1 MNIFKKQNSL
11 HIALTCSVSFFLV
24 YYVLAKLGLIITLEP
39 NLSVGDVSRWCER
52 VSSSIFREPINAF
65 SNVGFMI
72 TGLIMFWILSN
83 EDKSKKV
90 SNDFTGLTNISILYA
105 SVVIF
110 LGPGSFLMHGT
121 HSYWG
126 QWIDNVSMVTYIIV
140 PWLFNLKELGK
151 WSAKRFFSTYIAIVL
166 IFSVLSW
173 FFGTNMGINLDLFG
187 VSIALWIISE
197 FLFKFWGRINK
208 WYSGFVGFLVASIF
222 GIFPTD
228 IFSDIL
234 NYWWIILFWLPALL
248 SNSSPTKIRTYNP
261 WFFLGMISYIVAF
274 IIWLQGYPDTKYCN
288 PDSFI
293 QPHGIW
299 HLITAFAT
307 WCFFKFYRTER
318 LIEAQS

>member
-1 MNIFKKQNSL
+1 MIFFKKTNSFF
-11 HIALTCSVSFFLV
+11 IALSASILFFLI
-24 YYVLAKLGLIITLEP
+24 YFILAKAGLIITLEP
-39 NLSVGDVSRWCER
+39 NLSVGDISRWCER
-52 VSSSIFREPINAF
+52 VSPSIFREPINAF

-83 EDKSKKV
+83 EDKKT
-90 SNDFTGLTNISILYA
+90 NDFTGLTNISILYA

-140 PWLFNLKELGK
+140 PWLYNLKELGN
-151 WSAKRFFSTYIAIVL
+151 WSFKRFITTYTLIVF
-166 IFSVLSW
+166 IFSLLSW

-197 FLFKFWGRINK
+197 FLYKFWGKINK
-208 WYSGFVGFLVASIF
+208 WYSGFIGFLVASIF

-228 IFSDIL
+228 IFSDL
-234 NYWWIILFWLPALL
+234 VNYLWIVLFWLPALL
-248 SNSSPTKIRTYNP
+248 SNSAPTKTRIYSP
-261 WFFLGMISYIVAF
+261 WFFLGMTSYLVAF
-274 IIWLQGYPDTKYCN
+274 VIWLQGYPDTKFCN

-299 HLITAFAT
+299 HLLTAFAT
-307 WCFFKFYRTER
+307 WCFFKFYRTEKI
-318 LIEAQS
+318 IEK

>member
-1 MNIFKKQNSL
+1 MIFFKKTNSFF
-11 HIALTCSVSFFLV
+11 IALSASILFFLI
-24 YYVLAKLGLIITLEP
+24 YFILAKAGLIITLEP
-39 NLSVGDVSRWCER
+39 NLSVGDISRWCER
-52 VSSSIFREPINAF
+52 VSPSIFREPINAF

-83 EDKSKKV
+83 EDKKT
-90 SNDFTGLTNISILYA
+90 NDFTGLTNISILYA

-140 PWLFNLKELGK
+140 PWLYNLKELGN
-151 WSAKRFFSTYIAIVL
+151 WSFKRFITTYTLIVF
-166 IFSVLSW
+166 IFSLLSW

-197 FLFKFWGRINK
+197 FLYKFWGKINK
-208 WYSGFVGFLVASIF
+208 WYSGFIGFLVASIF

-228 IFSDIL
+228 IFSDL
-234 NYWWIILFWLPALL
+234 VNYWWIVLFWLPALL
-248 SNSSPTKIRTYNP
+248 SNSAPTKTRIYSP
-261 WFFLGMISYIVAF
+261 WFFLGMTSYLVAF
-274 IIWLQGYPDTKYCN
+274 VIWLQGYPDTKFCN

-299 HLITAFAT
+299 HLLTAFAT
-307 WCFFKFYRTER
+307 WCFFKFYRTEKI
-318 LIEAQS
+318 IEK

>member
-1 MNIFKKQNSL
+1 MIFFKKTNSFF
-11 HIALTCSVSFFLV
+11 IALSASILFFLI
-24 YYVLAKLGLIITLEP
+24 YFILAKAGLIITLEP
-39 NLSVGDVSRWCER
+39 NLSVGDISRWCER
-52 VSSSIFREPINAF
+52 VSPSIFREPINAF

-83 EDKSKKV
+83 EDKKT
-90 SNDFTGLTNISILYA
+90 NDFTGLTNISILYA

-140 PWLFNLKELGK
+140 PWLYNLKELGN
-151 WSAKRFFSTYIAIVL
+151 WSFKRFITTYTLIVF
-166 IFSVLSW
+166 IFSLLSW

-197 FLFKFWGRINK
+197 FLYKFWGKINK
-208 WYSGFVGFLVASIF
+208 WYSGFIGFLVASIF

-228 IFSDIL
+228 IFSDL
-234 NYWWIILFWLPALL
+234 VNYWWIVLFWLPALL
-248 SNSSPTKIRTYNP
+248 ANTAPTKTRTYNQ

-274 IIWLQGYPDTKYCN
+274 IIWLQGYPDTKFCN

-307 WCFFKFYRTER
+307 WCFFKFYRTEKI
-318 LIEAQS
+318 IEK

>member
-1 MNIFKKQNSL
+1 MIFFKKTNSFF
-11 HIALTCSVSFFLV
+11 IALSASILFFLI
-24 YYVLAKLGLIITLEP
+24 YFILAKAGLIITLEP
-39 NLSVGDVSRWCER
+39 NLSVGDISRWCER
-52 VSSSIFREPINAF
+52 VSPSIFREPINAF

-83 EDKSKKV
+83 EDKKT
-90 SNDFTGLTNISILYA
+90 NDFTGLTNISILYA

-140 PWLFNLKELGK
+140 PWLYNLKELGN
-151 WSAKRFFSTYIAIVL
+151 WSFKRFITTYILIVF
-166 IFSVLSW
+166 IFSLLSW

-197 FLFKFWGRINK
+197 FLYKFWGKINK
-208 WYSGFVGFLVASIF
+208 WYSGFIGFLVASIF

-228 IFSDIL
+228 IFSDL
-234 NYWWIILFWLPALL
+234 VNYWWIVLFWLPALL
-248 SNSSPTKIRTYNP
+248 ANTAPTKTRTYNP

-274 IIWLQGYPDTKYCN
+274 IIWLQGYPDTKFCN

-307 WCFFKFYRTER
+307 WCFFKFYRTEKI
-318 LIEAQS
+318 IEK

>member
-1 MNIFKKQNSL
+1 MIFFKKTNSFF
-11 HIALTCSVSFFLV
+11 IALSASILFFLI
-24 YYVLAKLGLIITLEP
+24 YFILAKAGLIITLEP
-39 NLSVGDVSRWCER
+39 NLSIGDISRWCER
-52 VSSSIFREPINAF
+52 VSPSIFREPINAF

-83 EDKSKKV
+83 EDKKT
-90 SNDFTGLTNISILYA
+90 NDFTGLTNISILYA

-140 PWLFNLKELGK
+140 PWLYNLKELGN
-151 WSAKRFFSTYIAIVL
+151 WSFKRFITTYILIVF
-166 IFSVLSW
+166 IFSLLSW

-197 FLFKFWGRINK
+197 FLYKFWGKINK
-208 WYSGFVGFLVASIF
+208 WYSGFIGFLVASIF

-228 IFSDIL
+228 IFSDL
-234 NYWWIILFWLPALL
+234 VNYWWIVLFWLPALL
-248 SNSSPTKIRTYNP
+248 ANTAPTKTRTYNP

-274 IIWLQGYPDTKYCN
+274 IIWLQGYPDTKFCN
-288 PDSFI
+288 PASFI

-307 WCFFKFYRTER
+307 WCFFKFYRTEKI
-318 LIEAQS
+318 IEK

>member
-1 MNIFKKQNSL
+1 MIFFKKTNSFF
-11 HIALTCSVSFFLV
+11 IALSASILFFLI
-24 YYVLAKLGLIITLEP
+24 YFILAKAGLIITLEP
-39 NLSVGDVSRWCER
+39 NLSVGDISRWCER
-52 VSSSIFREPINAF
+52 VSPSIFREPINAF

-83 EDKSKKV
+83 EDRKT
-90 SNDFTGLTNISILYA
+90 NDFTGLTNISILYA

-140 PWLFNLKELGK
+140 PWLYNLKELGN
-151 WSAKRFFSTYIAIVL
+151 WSFKRFITTYTLIVF
-166 IFSVLSW
+166 IFSLLSW

-197 FLFKFWGRINK
+197 FLYKFWGKINK
-208 WYSGFVGFLVASIF
+208 WYSGFIGFLVASIF

-228 IFSDIL
+228 IFSDL
-234 NYWWIILFWLPALL
+234 VNYWWIVLFWLPALL
-248 SNSSPTKIRTYNP
+248 ANTTPTKTRTYNP

-274 IIWLQGYPDTKYCN
+274 IIWLQGYPDTKFCN

-299 HLITAFAT
+299 HLLTAFAT
-307 WCFFKFYRTER
+307 WCFFKFYRTEKI
-318 LIEAQS
+318 IEK

>member
-1 MNIFKKQNSL
+1 MIFFKKTNSFF
-11 HIALTCSVSFFLV
+11 IALSASILFFLI
-24 YYVLAKLGLIITLEP
+24 YFILAKAGLIITLEP
-39 NLSVGDVSRWCER
+39 NLSVGDISRWCER
-52 VSSSIFREPINAF
+52 VSPSIFREPINAF

-83 EDKSKKV
+83 EDKKT
-90 SNDFTGLTNISILYA
+90 NDFTGLTNISILYA

-140 PWLFNLKELGK
+140 PWLYNLKELGN
-151 WSAKRFFSTYIAIVL
+151 WSFKRFITTYTLIVF
-166 IFSVLSW
+166 IFSLLSW

-197 FLFKFWGRINK
+197 FLYKFWGKINK
-208 WYSGFVGFLVASIF
+208 WYSGFIGFLVASIF

-228 IFSDIL
+228 IFSDL
-234 NYWWIILFWLPALL
+234 VNYWWIVLFWLPELL
-248 SNSSPTKIRTYNP
+248 SNSAPTKTRIYSP
-261 WFFLGMISYIVAF
+261 WFFLGMTSYLVAF
-274 IIWLQGYPDTKYCN
+274 VIWLQGYPDTKFCN

-299 HLITAFAT
+299 HLLTAFAT

-318 LIEAQS
+318 LI

>member
-1 MNIFKKQNSL
+1 
-11 HIALTCSVSFFLV
+11 
-24 YYVLAKLGLIITLEP
+24 
-39 NLSVGDVSRWCER
+39 
-52 VSSSIFREPINAF
+52 
-65 SNVGFMI
+65 MI
-72 TGLIMFWILSN
+72 TGLIMFWILSK
-83 EDKSKKV
+83 EDNSKTQL
-90 SNDFTGLTNISILYA
+90 NDFTGLTNISILYA

-140 PWLFNLKELGK
+140 PWLYNLKELGR
-151 WSAKRFFSTYIAIVL
+151 WSSKRFFTTYVL
-166 IFSVLSW
+166 IVFLFSLLSW

-197 FLFKFWGRINK
+197 FLYKFWGRINK
-208 WYSGFVGFLVASIF
+208 WYSGFIGFLVASIF
-222 GIFPTD
+222 GIFPTE
-228 IFSDIL
+228 IFANII

-248 SNSSPTKIRTYNP
+248 SNSPPTKLRTYNP

-274 IIWLQGYPDTKYCN
+274 IIWLQGYPDTRFCD
-288 PDSFI
+288 PDSII

-318 LIEAQS
+318 FIEV

>member
-1 MNIFKKQNSL
+1 MIFFKKTNSFF
-11 HIALTCSVSFFLV
+11 IALSASILFFLI
-24 YYVLAKLGLIITLEP
+24 YFILAKAGLIITLEP
-39 NLSVGDVSRWCER
+39 NLSVGDISRWCER
-52 VSSSIFREPINAF
+52 VSPSIFREPINAF

-83 EDKSKKV
+83 EDKKT
-90 SNDFTGLTNISILYA
+90 NDFTGLTNISILYA

-140 PWLFNLKELGK
+140 PWLYNLKELGN
-151 WSAKRFFSTYIAIVL
+151 WSFKRFITTYILIVF
-166 IFSVLSW
+166 IFSLLSW

-197 FLFKFWGRINK
+197 FLYKFWGKINK
-208 WYSGFVGFLVASIF
+208 WYSGFIGFLVASIF

-228 IFSDIL
+228 IFSDL
-234 NYWWIILFWLPALL
+234 VNYWWIVLFWLPALL
-248 SNSSPTKIRTYNP
+248 ANTTPTKTRTYNP

-274 IIWLQGYPDTKYCN
+274 IIWLQGYPDTKFCN

-307 WCFFKFYRTER
+307 WCFFKFYRTEKI
-318 LIEAQS
+318 IEK

>member
-1 MNIFKKQNSL
+1 MIFFKKTNSFF
-11 HIALTCSVSFFLV
+11 IALSASILFFLI
-24 YYVLAKLGLIITLEP
+24 YFILAKAGLIITLEP
-39 NLSVGDVSRWCER
+39 NLSVGDISRWCER
-52 VSSSIFREPINAF
+52 VSPSIFREPINAF

-83 EDKSKKV
+83 EDKKT
-90 SNDFTGLTNISILYA
+90 NDFTGLTNISILYA

-140 PWLFNLKELGK
+140 PWLYNLKELGN
-151 WSAKRFFSTYIAIVL
+151 WSFKRFITTYTLIVF
-166 IFSVLSW
+166 IFSLFSW

-197 FLFKFWGRINK
+197 FLYKFWGKINK
-208 WYSGFVGFLVASIF
+208 WYSGFIGFLVASIF

-228 IFSDIL
+228 IFSDL
-234 NYWWIILFWLPALL
+234 VNYWWIVLFWLPALL
-248 SNSSPTKIRTYNP
+248 SNSAPTKTRIYSP
-261 WFFLGMISYIVAF
+261 WFFLGMTSYLVAF
-274 IIWLQGYPDTKYCN
+274 VIWLQGYPDTKFCN

-299 HLITAFAT
+299 HLLTAFAT
-307 WCFFKFYRTER
+307 WCFFKFYRTEKI
-318 LIEAQS
+318 IEK

>member
-1 MNIFKKQNSL
+1 MSILKKQNSFF
-11 HIALTCSVSFFLV
+11 IAVICSVSFFLV
-24 YYVLAKLGLIITLEP
+24 YFILAKLGLIITLEP

-83 EDKSKKV
+83 EDKENKKT
-90 SNDFTGLTNISILYA
+90 NDFTGLTNISILYA

-140 PWLFNLKELGK
+140 PWLYNLKELGN
-151 WSAKRFFSTYIAIVL
+151 WSFKRFFITYVSVVF
-166 IFSVLSW
+166 IFSLLSW

-197 FLFKFWGRINK
+197 FLYKFWGKINK
-208 WYSGFVGFLVASIF
+208 WYSGFIGFLVASIF
-222 GIFPTD
+222 GIFPNE
-228 IFSDIL
+228 IFSDL
-234 NYWWIILFWLPALL
+234 GNYWWIVLFWLPALL
-248 SNSSPTKIRTYNP
+248 SNSAPTNTRIYSP
-261 WFFLGMISYIVAF
+261 WFFLGMISYVVAF
-274 IIWLQGYPDTKYCN
+274 IIWLQGYPDTKFCN

-299 HLITAFAT
+299 HLLTAFAT

-318 LIEAQS
+318 LI

>member
-1 MNIFKKQNSL
+1 MIFFKKTNSFF
-11 HIALTCSVSFFLV
+11 IALSVSILFFLI
-24 YYVLAKLGLIITLEP
+24 YFILAKAGLIITLEP
-39 NLSVGDVSRWCER
+39 NLSVGDISRWCER
-52 VSSSIFREPINAF
+52 VSPSIFREPINAF

-83 EDKSKKV
+83 EDKKT
-90 SNDFTGLTNISILYA
+90 NDFTGLTNISILYA

-140 PWLFNLKELGK
+140 PWLYNLKELGN
-151 WSAKRFFSTYIAIVL
+151 WSFKRFITTYTLIVL
-166 IFSVLSW
+166 IFSLLSW

-197 FLFKFWGRINK
+197 FLYKFWGKINK
-208 WYSGFVGFLVASIF
+208 WYSGFIGFLVASIF

-228 IFSDIL
+228 IFSDL
-234 NYWWIILFWLPALL
+234 VNYWWIVLFWLPALL
-248 SNSSPTKIRTYNP
+248 ANTTPTKTRTYNP

-274 IIWLQGYPDTKYCN
+274 IIWLQGYPDTKFCN

-307 WCFFKFYRTER
+307 WCFFKFYRTEKI
-318 LIEAQS
+318 IEK

>member
-1 MNIFKKQNSL
+1 MIFFKKTNSFF
-11 HIALTCSVSFFLV
+11 IALSASILFFLI
-24 YYVLAKLGLIITLEP
+24 YFILAKAGLIITLEP
-39 NLSVGDVSRWCER
+39 NLSIGDISRWCER
-52 VSSSIFREPINAF
+52 VSPSIFREPINAF

-83 EDKSKKV
+83 EDKKT
-90 SNDFTGLTNISILYA
+90 NDFTGLTNISILYA

-140 PWLFNLKELGK
+140 PWLYNLKELGN
-151 WSAKRFFSTYIAIVL
+151 WSFKRFITTYILIVF
-166 IFSVLSW
+166 IFSLLSW

-197 FLFKFWGRINK
+197 FLYKFWGKINK
-208 WYSGFVGFLVASIF
+208 WYSGFIGFLVASIF

-228 IFSDIL
+228 IFSDL
-234 NYWWIILFWLPALL
+234 VNYWWIVLFWLPALL
-248 SNSSPTKIRTYNP
+248 ANSAPTKTRIYNP
-261 WFFLGMISYIVAF
+261 WFFLGMLSYIVAF
-274 IIWLQGYPDTKYCN
+274 IIWLQGYPDTKFCN

-307 WCFFKFYRTER
+307 WCFFKFYRTEKI
-318 LIEAQS
+318 IEK

>member
-1 MNIFKKQNSL
+1 MIFFKKTNSFF
-11 HIALTCSVSFFLV
+11 IALSASILFFLI
-24 YYVLAKLGLIITLEP
+24 YFILAKAGLIITLEP
-39 NLSVGDVSRWCER
+39 NLSVGDISRWCER
-52 VSSSIFREPINAF
+52 VSPSIFREPINAF

-83 EDKSKKV
+83 EDKKP
-90 SNDFTGLTNISILYA
+90 NDFTGLTNISILYA

-140 PWLFNLKELGK
+140 PWLYNLKELGN
-151 WSAKRFFSTYIAIVL
+151 WSFKRFITTYTLIVF
-166 IFSVLSW
+166 IFSLLSW

-197 FLFKFWGRINK
+197 FLYKFWGKINK
-208 WYSGFVGFLVASIF
+208 WYSGFIGFLVASIF

-228 IFSDIL
+228 IFSDL
-234 NYWWIILFWLPALL
+234 VNYWWIVLFWLPALL
-248 SNSSPTKIRTYNP
+248 ANTTPTKTRTYNP

-274 IIWLQGYPDTKYCN
+274 IIWLQGYPDTKFCN
-288 PDSFI
+288 PDSII

-307 WCFFKFYRTER
+307 WCFFKFYRTEKI
-318 LIEAQS
+318 IEK

>member
-1 MNIFKKQNSL
+1 
-11 HIALTCSVSFFLV
+11 
-24 YYVLAKLGLIITLEP
+24 
-39 NLSVGDVSRWCER
+39 
-52 VSSSIFREPINAF
+52 
-65 SNVGFMI
+65 
-72 TGLIMFWILSN
+72 
-83 EDKSKKV
+83 
-90 SNDFTGLTNISILYA
+90 
-105 SVVIF
+105 
-110 LGPGSFLMHGT
+110 
-121 HSYWG
+121 
-126 QWIDNVSMVTYIIV
+126 
-140 PWLFNLKELGK
+140 
-151 WSAKRFFSTYIAIVL
+151 
-166 IFSVLSW
+166 
-173 FFGTNMGINLDLFG
+173 MGINLDLFG

-234 NYWWIILFWLPALL
+234 NYWWIILFWLPASL

-274 IIWLQGYPDTKYCN
+274 IIWLQGYPDAKYCN

-307 WCFFKFYRTER
+307 WCFFKFYRTEKNI
-318 LIEAQS
+318 L

>member
-1 MNIFKKQNSL
+1 MNILKKQNSFF
-11 HIALTCSVSFFLV
+11 IAVICSVSFFLV
-24 YYVLAKLGLIITLEP
+24 YFILAKLGLIITLEP

-83 EDKSKKV
+83 EDKENKKT
-90 SNDFTGLTNISILYA
+90 NDFTGLTNISILYA

-140 PWLFNLKELGK
+140 PWLYNLKELGN
-151 WSAKRFFSTYIAIVL
+151 WSFKRFITTYTLIVL
-166 IFSVLSW
+166 IFSLLSW

-197 FLFKFWGRINK
+197 FLYKFWGKINK
-208 WYSGFVGFLVASIF
+208 WYSGFIGFLVASIF

-228 IFSDIL
+228 IFSDL
-234 NYWWIILFWLPALL
+234 VNYWWIVLFWLPALL
-248 SNSSPTKIRTYNP
+248 SNSAPTKTRIYSP
-261 WFFLGMISYIVAF
+261 WFFLGMTSYLVAF
-274 IIWLQGYPDTKYCN
+274 VIWLQGYPDTKFCN

-299 HLITAFAT
+299 HLLTAYAT
-307 WCFFKFYRTER
+307 WCFFKFYRTEKI
-318 LIEAQS
+318 IEK

>member
-1 MNIFKKQNSL
+1 MIFFKKTNSFF
-11 HIALTCSVSFFLV
+11 IALSASILFFLI
-24 YYVLAKLGLIITLEP
+24 YFILAKAGLIITLEP
-39 NLSVGDVSRWCER
+39 NLSVGDIFRWCER
-52 VSSSIFREPINAF
+52 VSPSIFREPINAF

-83 EDKSKKV
+83 EDKKT
-90 SNDFTGLTNISILYA
+90 NDFTGLTNISILYA

-140 PWLFNLKELGK
+140 PWLYNLKELGN
-151 WSAKRFFSTYIAIVL
+151 WSFKRFITTYTLIVF
-166 IFSVLSW
+166 IFSLLSW

-197 FLFKFWGRINK
+197 FLYKFWGKINK
-208 WYSGFVGFLVASIF
+208 WYSGFIGFLVASIF

-228 IFSDIL
+228 IFSDL
-234 NYWWIILFWLPALL
+234 VNYWWIVLFWLPALL
-248 SNSSPTKIRTYNP
+248 ANSAPTKTRTYNP

-274 IIWLQGYPDTKYCN
+274 IIWLQGYPDTKFCN

-307 WCFFKFYRTER
+307 WCFFKFYRTEKI
-318 LIEAQS
+318 IEK

>member
-1 MNIFKKQNSL
+1 MIFFKKTNSFF
-11 HIALTCSVSFFLV
+11 IALSASILFFLI
-24 YYVLAKLGLIITLEP
+24 YFILAKAGLIITLEP
-39 NLSVGDVSRWCER
+39 NLSVGDISRWCER
-52 VSSSIFREPINAF
+52 VSPSIFREPIKAF

-83 EDKSKKV
+83 EDKKT
-90 SNDFTGLTNISILYA
+90 NDFTGLTNISILYA

-140 PWLFNLKELGK
+140 PWLYNLKELGN
-151 WSAKRFFSTYIAIVL
+151 WSFKRFITTYTLIVL
-166 IFSVLSW
+166 IFSLLSW

-197 FLFKFWGRINK
+197 FLYKFWGKINK
-208 WYSGFVGFLVASIF
+208 WYSGFIGFLVASIF

-228 IFSDIL
+228 IFSDL
-234 NYWWIILFWLPALL
+234 VNYWWIVLFWLPALL
-248 SNSSPTKIRTYNP
+248 SNSAPTKTRIYSP
-261 WFFLGMISYIVAF
+261 WFFLGMTSYLVAF
-274 IIWLQGYPDTKYCN
+274 VIWLQGYPDTKFCN

-299 HLITAFAT
+299 HLLTAFAT
-307 WCFFKFYRTER
+307 WCFFKFYRTEKI
-318 LIEAQS
+318 IEK

>member
-1 MNIFKKQNSL
+1 MIFFKKTNSFF
-11 HIALTCSVSFFLV
+11 IALSASILFFLI
-24 YYVLAKLGLIITLEP
+24 YFILAKAGLIITLEP
-39 NLSVGDVSRWCER
+39 NLSVGDISRWCER
-52 VSSSIFREPINAF
+52 VSPSIFREPINAF

-83 EDKSKKV
+83 EDKKT
-90 SNDFTGLTNISILYA
+90 NDFTGLTNISILYA

-140 PWLFNLKELGK
+140 PWLYNLKELGN
-151 WSAKRFFSTYIAIVL
+151 WSFKRFITTYTLIVF
-166 IFSVLSW
+166 IFSLLSW

-197 FLFKFWGRINK
+197 FLYKFWGKINK
-208 WYSGFVGFLVASIF
+208 WYSGFIGFLVASIF

-228 IFSDIL
+228 IFSDL
-234 NYWWIILFWLPALL
+234 VNYWWIVLFWLPALL
-248 SNSSPTKIRTYNP
+248 ANTTPTKTRTYNP

-274 IIWLQGYPDTKYCN
+274 IIWLQGYPDTKFCN

-299 HLITAFAT
+299 HLLTAFAT
-307 WCFFKFYRTER
+307 WCFFKFYRTEKI
-318 LIEAQS
+318 IEK

>member
-1 MNIFKKQNSL
+1 MIFFKKTNSFF
-11 HIALTCSVSFFLV
+11 IALSASILFFLI
-24 YYVLAKLGLIITLEP
+24 YFILAKAGLIITLEP
-39 NLSVGDVSRWCER
+39 NLSIGDISRWCER
-52 VSSSIFREPINAF
+52 VSPSIFREPINAF

-83 EDKSKKV
+83 EDKKT
-90 SNDFTGLTNISILYA
+90 NDFTGLTNISILYA

-140 PWLFNLKELGK
+140 PWLYNLKELGN
-151 WSAKRFFSTYIAIVL
+151 WSFKRFITTYTLIVF
-166 IFSVLSW
+166 IFSLLSW

-197 FLFKFWGRINK
+197 FLYKFWGKINK
-208 WYSGFVGFLVASIF
+208 WYSGFIGFLVASIF

-228 IFSDIL
+228 IFSDL
-234 NYWWIILFWLPALL
+234 VNYWWIVLFWLPALL
-248 SNSSPTKIRTYNP
+248 ANTAPTKTRTYNP

-274 IIWLQGYPDTKYCN
+274 IIWLQGYPDTKFCN

-307 WCFFKFYRTER
+307 WCFFKFYRTEKI
-318 LIEAQS
+318 IEK

>member
-1 MNIFKKQNSL
+1 MIFFKKTNSFF
-11 HIALTCSVSFFLV
+11 IALSASILFFLI
-24 YYVLAKLGLIITLEP
+24 YFILAKAGLIITLEP
-39 NLSVGDVSRWCER
+39 NLSVGDISRWCER
-52 VSSSIFREPINAF
+52 VSPSIFREPINAF

-83 EDKSKKV
+83 EDKKT
-90 SNDFTGLTNISILYA
+90 NDFTGLTNISILYA

-140 PWLFNLKELGK
+140 PWLYNLKELGN
-151 WSAKRFFSTYIAIVL
+151 WSFKRFITTYTLIVF
-166 IFSVLSW
+166 IFSLLSW

-197 FLFKFWGRINK
+197 FLYKFWGKINK
-208 WYSGFVGFLVASIF
+208 WYSGFIGFLVASIF

-228 IFSDIL
+228 IFSDL
-234 NYWWIILFWLPALL
+234 VNYWWIVLFWLPALL
-248 SNSSPTKIRTYNP
+248 ANTTPTKTRTYNP
-261 WFFLGMISYIVAF
+261 WFFLGMTSYLVAF
-274 IIWLQGYPDTKYCN
+274 VIWLQGYPDTKFCN

-299 HLITAFAT
+299 HLLTAFAT
-307 WCFFKFYRTER
+307 WCFFKFYRTEKI
-318 LIEAQS
+318 IEK

>member
-1 MNIFKKQNSL
+1 MIFFKKTNSFL
-11 HIALTCSVSFFLV
+11 IALSASILFFLI
-24 YYVLAKLGLIITLEP
+24 YFILAKAGLIITLEP
-39 NLSVGDVSRWCER
+39 NLSVGDISRWCER
-52 VSSSIFREPINAF
+52 VSPSIFREPINAF

-83 EDKSKKV
+83 EDKKT
-90 SNDFTGLTNISILYA
+90 NDFTGLTNISILYA

-140 PWLFNLKELGK
+140 PWLYNLKELGN
-151 WSAKRFFSTYIAIVL
+151 WSFKRFITTYTLIVF
-166 IFSVLSW
+166 IFSLLSW

-197 FLFKFWGRINK
+197 FLYKFWGKINK
-208 WYSGFVGFLVASIF
+208 WYSGFIGFLVASIF

-228 IFSDIL
+228 IFSDL
-234 NYWWIILFWLPALL
+234 VNYWWIVLFWLPALL
-248 SNSSPTKIRTYNP
+248 ANTTPTKTRTYNP

-274 IIWLQGYPDTKYCN
+274 IIWLQGYPDTKFCN

-307 WCFFKFYRTER
+307 WCFFKFYRTEKI
-318 LIEAQS
+318 IEK

>member
-1 MNIFKKQNSL
+1 MIFFKKTNSFF
-11 HIALTCSVSFFLV
+11 IALSASILFFLI
-24 YYVLAKLGLIITLEP
+24 YFILAKAGLIITLEP
-39 NLSVGDVSRWCER
+39 NLSIGDISRWCER
-52 VSSSIFREPINAF
+52 VSPSIFREPINAF

-83 EDKSKKV
+83 EDKKT
-90 SNDFTGLTNISILYA
+90 NDFTGLTNISILYA

-140 PWLFNLKELGK
+140 PWLYNLKELGN
-151 WSAKRFFSTYIAIVL
+151 WSFKRFITTYILIVF
-166 IFSVLSW
+166 IFSLLSW

-197 FLFKFWGRINK
+197 FLYKFWGKINK
-208 WYSGFVGFLVASIF
+208 WYSGFIGFLVASIF

-228 IFSDIL
+228 IFSDL
-234 NYWWIILFWLPALL
+234 VNYWWIVLFWLPALL
-248 SNSSPTKIRTYNP
+248 ANTAPTKTRTYNP

-274 IIWLQGYPDTKYCN
+274 IIWLQGYPDTKFCN

-293 QPHGIW
+293 QPQGIW

-307 WCFFKFYRTER
+307 WCFFKFYRTEKI
-318 LIEAQS
+318 IEK

>member
-1 MNIFKKQNSL
+1 MIFFKKTNSFF
-11 HIALTCSVSFFLV
+11 IALSASILFFLI
-24 YYVLAKLGLIITLEP
+24 YFILAKAGLIITLEP
-39 NLSVGDVSRWCER
+39 NLSIGDISRWCER
-52 VSSSIFREPINAF
+52 VSPSIFREPINAF

-83 EDKSKKV
+83 EDKKT
-90 SNDFTGLTNISILYA
+90 NDFTGLTNISILYA

-140 PWLFNLKELGK
+140 PWLYNLKELGN
-151 WSAKRFFSTYIAIVL
+151 WSFKRFITTYTLIVF
-166 IFSVLSW
+166 IFSLLSW

-197 FLFKFWGRINK
+197 FLYKFWGKINK
-208 WYSGFVGFLVASIF
+208 WYSGFIGFLVASIF

-228 IFSDIL
+228 IFSDL
-234 NYWWIILFWLPALL
+234 VNYWWIVLFWLPALL
-248 SNSSPTKIRTYNP
+248 ANTTPTKTRTYNP

-274 IIWLQGYPDTKYCN
+274 IIWLQGYPDTKFCN

-307 WCFFKFYRTER
+307 WCFFKFYRTEKI
-318 LIEAQS
+318 IEK

>member
-1 MNIFKKQNSL
+1 MIFFKKTNSFF
-11 HIALTCSVSFFLV
+11 IALSASILFFLI
-24 YYVLAKLGLIITLEP
+24 YFILAKAGLIITLEP
-39 NLSVGDVSRWCER
+39 NLSVGDISRWCER
-52 VSSSIFREPINAF
+52 VSPSIFREPINAF

-83 EDKSKKV
+83 EDKKT
-90 SNDFTGLTNISILYA
+90 NDFTGLTNISILYA

-140 PWLFNLKELGK
+140 PWLYNLKELGN
-151 WSAKRFFSTYIAIVL
+151 WSFKRFITTYTLIVF
-166 IFSVLSW
+166 IFSLLSW

-197 FLFKFWGRINK
+197 FLYKFWGKINK
-208 WYSGFVGFLVASIF
+208 WYSGFIGFLVASIF

-228 IFSDIL
+228 IFSDL
-234 NYWWIILFWLPALL
+234 VNYWWIVLFWLPALL
-248 SNSSPTKIRTYNP
+248 ANTTPTKTRTYNP

-274 IIWLQGYPDTKYCN
+274 IIWLQGYPYTKFCN

-307 WCFFKFYRTER
+307 WCFFKFYRTEKI
-318 LIEAQS
+318 IEK